1 MRESGFLRERV
12 QRKVVTGVSEEVSK
26 KNLNETVA
34 ALAEFLSGFYP
45 GAELRVEERYYQ
57 AWRQHEVFLCELL
70 SGQDM
75 LHRTVAKVGSE
86 GVARAG
92 ILIELKRGF
101 GWPLAFSAEEMRL
114 KLSLL
119 PESGLRDKA
128 RRFLNPRLA
137 MLKTAPK

>member
-1 MRESGFLRERV
+1 M
-12 QRKVVTGVSEEVSK
+12 VTGVSEEVSK
-26 KNLNETVA
+26 KDLNETVA
-34 ALAEFLSGFYP
+34 ALTEFLSGFYP

-57 AWRQHEVFLCELL
+57 AWRQREVFLCELF
-70 SGQDM
+70 SGYHL
-75 LHRTVAKVGSE
+75 LHRTVAKIDSE

-92 ILIELKRGF
+92 ILIALERLF

-128 RRFLNPRLA
+128 SRFLNPRLA
-137 MLKTAPK
+137 AQKTASR

>member
-1 MRESGFLRERV
+1 M
-12 QRKVVTGVSEEVSK
+12 TGVQKEVSK
-26 KNLNETVA
+26 KDLDNTIA
-34 ALAEFLSGFYP
+34 ALSEFLSELYP
-45 GAELRVEERYYQ
+45 GTKLRVEERYYQ
-57 AWRQHEVFLCELL
+57 AWRRHEVFLCELFSRQYL
-70 SGQDM
+70 

-92 ILIELKRGF
+92 ILIELERGF

-128 RRFLNPRLA
+128 RRFLDPRLA

>member
-1 MRESGFLRERV
+1 MPV
-12 QRKVVTGVSEEVSK
+12 AISK
-26 KNLNETVA
+26 KELKDIVA

-57 AWRQHEVFLCELL
+57 AWRQHEVFLCELF
-70 SGQDM
+70 SGYHL
-75 LHRTVAKVGSE
+75 LHRTVAGVGSE

-92 ILIELKRGF
+92 ILIALERWF